1 MGGHSKSSNSTSNT
15 STTNTTSTNV
25 QGTNGISGDNE
36 GVALSG
42 VNNSKINITASDH
55 NAIQKAADIAE
66 LSINKNSDNFKEGLK
81 TLARSNDHSSDNY
94 GKSLNMMAGLTG
106 SQAAQNAKN
115 LKALKELATLKID
128 GGQTATT
135 KEMSKVIIII
145 AVLFVIAF
153 VYLMVRK

>member
-1 MGGHSKSSNSTSNT
+1 MGGSSKSSNTTANT
-15 STTNTTSTNV
+15 TTTNTTSTNT
-25 QGTNGISGDNE
+25 QGTVGISGDNE

-42 VNNSKINITASDH
+42 INGSTLNITATDH
-55 NAIQKAADIAE
+55 GAIQKAADIAE
-66 LSINKNSDNFKEGLK
+66 LSIKSNSNNFQEGLK

-94 GKSLNMMAGLTG
+94 GKSLQMMAGLTG

-115 LKALKELATLKID
+115 LKALKELATLKVD

-145 AVLFVIAF
+145 SLLFVIAF
-153 VYLMVRK
+153 IYLMVRK